1 VTLQIIILLSTQ
13 FIREHGEGRSALIGV
28 IRKALPVILKGHSID
43 SSLLTNAKADRSKDN
58 AIDRLLRFP
67 GERKATLYP
76 PIFFPGPTQNMKEV
90 FTGPI
95 IMNVSIHVN
104 YVLAWLIQSKVH
116 RLMYFGPSSLTL
128 GSKPVQN
135 SNGIKLGFHDVT
147 EASVSAVAILV
158 CPYSP

>member
-1 VTLQIIILLSTQ
+1 VTLQIIILLSMQ

-58 AIDRLLRFP
+58 TIDRLLRFP
-67 GERKATLYP
+67 TERKATLYP
-76 PIFFPGPTQNMKEV
+76 PILFPGPTQNMKEV

-104 YVLAWLIQSKVH
+104 YVLA
-116 RLMYFGPSSLTL
+116 
-128 GSKPVQN
+128 
-135 SNGIKLGFHDVT
+135 
-147 EASVSAVAILV
+147 
-158 CPYSP
+158 